1 MISILLYGSLII
13 YLGSN
18 FNIRFFPPIRLDSNI
33 ENLISLI
40 IMNGRMTMIQITICL
55 KKKGFKFL
63 LQVTH

>member
-18 FNIRFFPPIRLDSNI
+18 FNIRFCPPIRLDSNI
-33 ENLISLI
+33 ETFISLI
-40 IMNGRMTMIQITICL
+40 IDGRMTMIQITICL

-63 LQVTH
+63 LQLTH